1 MSMINSCTARRT
13 VSQTRHIATLPCPW
27 STTRV
32 RSACR
37 AERVHAPRLFI
48 MSLRVPLFLTLLA
61 AALAAEDAHAGHD
74 HGGDGGFEWAGI
86 FPSPD
91 KFYLWTAQSKMVRF
105 AHAC

>member
-1 MSMINSCTARRT
+1 MSVEYA
-13 VSQTRHIATLPCPW
+13 P
-27 STTRV
+27 STQRV
-32 RSACR
+32 QS
-37 AERVHAPRLFI
+37 ERVHAPRLFI

-86 FPSPD
+86 FPSPE
-91 KFYLWTAQSKMVRF
+91 KFYLWTAQSKEVRF